1 MTPLQRAGLTT
12 KKTFKSLHVRNY
24 RLYFFGQMVSVTG
37 TWMQTVAQAWL
48 VLKLT
53 HSGLALGL
61 TTGLQF
67 APVLVAGAWGG
78 VIADRFDKQ
87 RIVIATQIAAG
98 LLALILWTLMITGAV
113 QLWMIYVLALALGCV
128 TVVDVPTRQAF
139 VMEMVGPQD
148 VTNAVGLNSTVVT
161 AARIIGPAIAAALI
175 STVGIASCFLIN
187 GISYAAVVWSLLR
200 MDRGALLAMDRV
212 DRVKGQVL
220 EGLRYVWGD
229 VTLRSTLLLMA
240 VVGTMAFNFR
250 VMLPLLA
257 TGAFH
262 GGAGLYGTL
271 SVVMGVGTLAG
282 ALISANR
289 ARPTGKL
296 LAGSALAFGILIVA
310 AGAAPSVVTEIAV
323 LIPLGAISIIFMAT
337 CNTTLQLGSADAM
350 RGRVMALYS
359 VVFLGTTP
367 IGSSLMGW
375 IAQVSGPRMSFY
387 VAGISTVLGGLAAL
401 WVLRRRIVLGWLD
414 EPQAEQDG
422 AVRAA

>member
-337 CNTTLQLGSADAM
+337 CNATLQLGSADAM

-367 IGSSLMGW
+367 IGSPLMGW
-375 IAQVSGPRMSFY
+375 IAQVAGPRMSFY
-387 VAGISTVLGGLAAL
+387 VAGISTLLGGLAAL
-401 WVLRRRIVLGWLD
+401 WVLRRRIILGRID
-414 EPQAEQDG
+414 GPQAEEEG
-422 AVRAA
+422 SVRAA